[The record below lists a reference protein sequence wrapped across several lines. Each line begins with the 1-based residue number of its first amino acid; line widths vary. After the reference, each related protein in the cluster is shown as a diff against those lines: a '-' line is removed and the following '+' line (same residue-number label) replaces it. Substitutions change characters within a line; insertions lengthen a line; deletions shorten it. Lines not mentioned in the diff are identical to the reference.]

1 MKMGRG
7 HHGLTCLAVWVSIS
21 VMAQQ
26 APFDIACHHQ
36 WIVEPEAIAA
46 RWQQQ
51 AAETTLSHDFDQLYL
66 YARWTMD
73 PRVDTIS
80 GQLTYVFQAKNTLDS
95 IVFDLSDSL
104 RIHWIRHGQFI
115 YDLTSPNLH
124 HQQNKLSLRFSTPVP
139 AEAIDSLTI
148 AYSGRP
154 PTTGLGSF
162 VQTSHATDSIMYTL
176 SQPYGAS
183 DWFPCKNALN
193 DKLDSMDII
202 LHMPPAY
209 RGGTNGMLYQEI
221 VTDSQRIMHWKH
233 RHPIA
238 TYLIG
243 IAVSNYVVFTDTVLI
258 ADKQMPILELVYP
271 QDSAYY
277 RQSPGRTPE
286 LLTLFSLLF
295 GDYPF
300 ADEKYGH
307 VQWNYLGGMEHQTM
321 SFVYFPNIFELIAHE
336 LAHQWF
342 GNLVTCG
349 SWQDIWLNEGFA
361 TYVTGLAYQ
370 YLAPEYWLAYLAT
383 RRHSAL
389 RDSINAVYCDDTTQV
404 ARIFNP
410 SISYSKA
417 SYLLHM
423 LRWKLGDAVFFK
435 ACSTYL
441 HDPKLRNGFAR
452 SSDAMSHF
460 EQAAGFSL
468 TEFFNDWLY
477 GKGYPT
483 YFIKWF
489 VHEDSSVTV
498 TIGQEQNHPSVDFF
512 ELPLPLLFKSG
523 PLDTLVR
530 VEHQYNGQSFRLGPL
545 GFVPDSLLFDP
556 HRWILFNRVYIQ
568 YDPQLKQP
576 LLAYPSP
583 AVDQLFLRY
592 SGNERPLLLQLY
604 DGQGR
609 LLMEK
614 PLTHVALF
622 EPLVLSVET
631 WPMGMYFVRLIA
643 EGAVYATRFVKD

>member
-1 MKMGRG
+1 MKRETVR
-7 HHGLTCLAVWVSIS
+7 HGLTCWAVCATIAA
-21 VMAQQ
+21 MAQQ
-26 APFDIACHHQ
+26 APLDIACHQQ
-36 WIVEPEAIAA
+36 WIVEPEAKAA
-46 RWQQQ
+46 QWQQKS
-51 AAETTLSHDFDQLYL
+51 AESSLLYDFDQLYL
-66 YARWTMD
+66 LARWTVD
-73 PRVDTIS
+73 PRVDTIR
-80 GQLTYVFQAKNTLDS
+80 GELTYVFQAKKKLDS
-95 IVFDLSDSL
+95 IVFDMSDSL
-104 RIHWIRHGQFI
+104 RIHWIRHGQAI
-115 YDLTSPNLH
+115 YDPTSPNLH
-124 HQQNKLSLRFSTPVP
+124 HQQNKLMVRFLTPVL
-139 AEAIDSLTI
+139 AEGIDSLTI

-183 DWFPCKNALN
+183 DWFPCKNVLN
-193 DKLDSMDII
+193 DKLDSIDII
-202 LHMPPAY
+202 LHMPLPY
-209 RGGTNGMLYQEI
+209 RGGTNGILYQEI
-221 VTDSQRIMHWKH
+221 ITDSQRIMHWKH

-243 IAVSNYVVFTDTVLI
+243 IAVSNYSVFTDTVWI
-258 ADKQMPILELVYP
+258 TDKQVPILDLVYP
-271 QDSAYY
+271 QDSVYY
-277 RQSPGRTPE
+277 RQTPGRTPE

-307 VQWNYLGGMEHQTM
+307 VQWNFLGGMEHQTM

-361 TYVTGLAYQ
+361 TYATGLAYQ
-370 YLAPEYWLAYLAT
+370 YLAPEYWIDYLAT
-383 RRHSAL
+383 RRKSAL
-389 RDSINAVYCDDTTQV
+389 RDSINSVYCDDTTQV
-404 ARIFNP
+404 RRIFSP

-423 LRWKLGDAVFFK
+423 LRWIMGDAAFFK

-441 HDPKLRNGFAR
+441 HDPKLQNGFAR
-452 SSDAMSHF
+452 SSDAIRHF

-483 YFIKWF
+483 YFLKWF
-489 VHEDSSVTV
+489 VHEDTSVTV

-523 PLDTLVR
+523 SQDTLIR
-530 VEHQYNGQSFRLGPL
+530 VEHQYNGQSFRIGPL
-545 GFVPDSLLFDP
+545 RFVPDSLHFDP
-556 HRWILFNRVYIQ
+556 HRWILYNRVHVE
-568 YDPQLKQP
+568 YDSQLKQP
-576 LLAYPSP
+576 LLVYPSL
-583 AVDQLFLRY
+583 AADQLFLRY
-592 SGNERPLLLQLY
+592 SGRERPLLLQLV
-604 DGQGR
+604 DAHGR

-614 PLTHVALF
+614 TLNHVALF
-622 EPLVLSVET
+622 APLVLSVDT
-631 WPMGMYFVRLIA
+631 WPRGMYFVRLIA
-643 EGAVYATRFVKD
+643 DGAVYAARFVKN